1 MDEREER
8 DDVETTEEGGR
19 GPGRDSEPGSAGEP
33 LTEDGSTETGAHSE
47 SGQPQVGEP
56 EDELPHREEAGM

>member
-8 DDVETTEEGGR
+8 DDVATTGTGGK
-19 GPGRDSEPGSAGEP
+19 GPGRDSTPGSAGEP
-33 LTEDGSTETGAHSE
+33 LTEDASTSAGTHGETPKPH
-47 SGQPQVGEP
+47 VGEP